1 MQPHFFREGLI
12 NQGGVINRELRYL
25 FFYCTQIDSII
36 HDKMHLLCSIL
47 DTWHPLLHMAGMC
60 LGLLYC
66 GAAGQTCFYLA
77 SMFNDWALAFD
88 ILVHIIDLVL
98 IINDWMVWHGF
109 SVWPRFALSHRT
121 FLGDPALCFVGL
133 ALILV
138 FLFSPSLPKTRY
150 DDNIIDGSEMLRTAA
165 YEYILNDLA
174 PMLLIWHRFYRI
186 LNPS

>member
-1 MQPHFFREGLI
+1 
-12 NQGGVINRELRYL
+12 
-25 FFYCTQIDSII
+25 
-36 HDKMHLLCSIL
+36 
-47 DTWHPLLHMAGMC
+47 MAGMC

-165 YEYILNDLA
+165 ESQSKLKLVGVGKRKLA
-174 PMLLIWHRFYRI
+174 VFAALKGQRPAKLELASVLVLFSVDF
-186 LNPS
+186 NFPSITKR